1 MDCPVIS
8 QQLRALASE
17 NPRVAFIEKPQFHW
31 LDLLDRSDL
40 IVLPYEPNRYR
51 RSGSGV
57 ATEAVSEAIPMVV
70 PPGSTMENAGH
81 EVLRMCNH
89 FFHLGHPC
97 SDVCHRACGGKLRNP
112 SQTG

>member
-8 QQLRALASE
+8 QQLHALASE

-81 EVLRMCNH
+81 EVPRMCNH
-89 FFHLGHPC
+89 FFQLGHPC